1 MHRNHLFTT
10 MGKLGYAY
18 VVIQAFLS
26 QSVISASSPLS
37 LETLNSPH
45 IGSGNVSNTNYSDTV
60 IFSNVTTQSIAIND
74 TGNAGLRISCNGQK
88 FGSPLNLPSCLGTI
102 SIIRSYDKESTF
114 GMRNSG
120 EEGINCPLPFRWLDS
135 KFPDCGAQKSHTNT
149 HSPFSP

>member
-1 MHRNHLFTT
+1 MHRYHLSIV
-10 MGKLGYAY
+10 MGKLSYAC
-18 VVIQAFLS
+18 VVIQAFLT
-26 QSVISASSPLS
+26 QFAISASSPLS
-37 LETLNSPH
+37 SDVLNSPL
-45 IGSGNVSNTNYSDTV
+45 IGSGNVSNSTNPDTI
-60 IFSNVTTQSIAIND
+60 IFSNMTTQSISIND